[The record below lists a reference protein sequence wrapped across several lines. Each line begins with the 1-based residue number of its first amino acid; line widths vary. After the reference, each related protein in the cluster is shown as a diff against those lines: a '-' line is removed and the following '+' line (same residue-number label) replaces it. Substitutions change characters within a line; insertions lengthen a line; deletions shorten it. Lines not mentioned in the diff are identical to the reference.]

1 LPADVQVNGFT
12 TGSQRVSSVAVDGN
26 GQLRRRVDQRR
37 AVARTG
43 RTTRRWYVA
52 STRAAY
58 LSAATSSRTHTRL
71 APQYHTQVAA
81 DGTGNFVVVW
91 NSLGQDGASA
101 GVFARR
107 FDAAGC
113 PSAAKLQV
121 NAVTTGAQNRPSVAV
136 DAAGE
141 FVIVWD
147 TFDYNRP
154 ATTSSAGATTARL
167 FVPLGGEFQVNTT
180 TAGNRLNAAVAM
192 TAGGSFVVVW
202 VGSHGDH

>member
-1 LPADVQVNGFT
+1 AWLLAYALGYAIPALAADVQVNGFT

-26 GQLRRRVDQRR
+26 GNFVVAWTSDEPSQDGSDDAAVVRRVD
-37 AVARTG
+37 ASGVPLGGDIVANTYTTG
-43 RTTRRWYVA
+43 
-52 STRAAY
+52 
-58 LSAATSSRTHTRL
+58 
-71 APQYHTQVAA
+71 PQYHTQVAA

-107 FDAAGC
+107 FDAGGL
-113 PSAAKLQV
+113 PLGGELQV

-147 TFDYNRP
+147 TFDYI
-154 ATTSSAGATTARL
+154 
-167 FVPLGGEFQVNTT
+167 
-180 TAGNRLNAAVAM
+180 
-192 TAGGSFVVVW
+192 
-202 VGSHGDH
+202 VGDD